1 MKDPDRLK
9 GQSQDAA
16 RLIEA
21 MRRER
26 PSDEQ
31 MQKALSL
38 ANDVASMPA
47 ASSKGWFARSSTWL
61 GLSLAG
67 TVLAGLVATSG
78 SWFSREPATNRPT
91 TPSSVTVP
99 ADTAETRP
107 AVVVH
112 EMPAE
117 ATVRVDDLPSAPPPS
132 QVRKAAPAKTATAEA
147 PAIASVSTTNFDD
160 ELALASSARSALG
173 KGDPAA
179 CLDAVNRYRTKF
191 PNGVF
196 AQEVAVIR
204 IEALAASGSNDLAR
218 TEAERFLA
226 NNQASPYA
234 GRVRTVLEKSKR

>member
-1 MKDPDRLK
+1 MKDPERLK
-9 GQSQDAA
+9 SQGQDAA

-26 PSDEQ
+26 PSDDQ
-31 MQKALSL
+31 MQRALSL

-47 ASSKGWFARSSTWL
+47 ASSVRWFARSSTWL

-67 TVLAGLVATSG
+67 TVLVGVVATSG
-78 SWFSREPATNRPT
+78 SWFSREPKANRPT
-91 TPSSVTVP
+91 TPSSVTAPV
-99 ADTAETRP
+99 DRAETRP
-107 AVVVH
+107 ALVVH

-117 ATVRVDDLPSAPPPS
+117 ATVRVDDLPSAPPPN
-132 QVRKAAPAKTATAEA
+132 QARKAAPAKTAAAEA
-147 PAIASVSTTNFDD
+147 PAPASVSTTNFDD

-179 CLDAVNRYRTKF
+179 CLDAVSQYRTKF

-226 NNQASPYA
+226 SNQASPYA
-234 GRVRTVLEKSKR
+234 GRVRTVLEKTKR